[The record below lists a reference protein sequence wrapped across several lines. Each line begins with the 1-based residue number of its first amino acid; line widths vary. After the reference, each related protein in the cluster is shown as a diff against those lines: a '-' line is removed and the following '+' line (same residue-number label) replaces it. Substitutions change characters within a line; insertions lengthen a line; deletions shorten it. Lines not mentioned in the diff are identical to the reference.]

1 MDTTGNN
8 QLGRSLGLLVILLA
22 AITWLPWL
30 SLPLFN
36 TKGEPREAIVAV
48 SMLRSGNWILPLSMG
63 ADIPY
68 KPPMLAWLIA
78 LFSLPAGHVTEF
90 TSRLPS
96 ALAAI
101 FLIWATYSFVRR
113 HDGRRVVAALTSLLL
128 MTSFEVWRA
137 ASACRVDMV
146 LTAAIVG
153 SIYALYDWLARGMR
167 GIPWAAVPL
176 LTVAVLTKGPVG
188 FIIPPLCVW
197 LYNWCRP
204 HDTRRQ
210 WRLTWVLAVT
220 VVLSSLLPALWYV
233 LAARQGGDTFLDL
246 VYEEN
251 IGRATGTMSY
261 ESHVN
266 GPLYNPMTLAAGM
279 LPYTIAMLLCC
290 FAVRWRGIGRRFI
303 AWWKTPGRA
312 EVRVFALVSAL
323 AVILFYTIPSSKRS
337 VYILPMYPFVAYG
350 VTLAILWLAGRAR
363 RLALSF
369 AVAMG
374 CVAAIIGLTGMIG
387 PFVPEKFL
395 KGLPLVHEWLCHPSA
410 VIMAIVCFGVAL
422 FLLINARRLHGR
434 SILAASIAGVCV
446 SLWTLSS
453 GILPGVLNAK
463 SDLPAARAAEAVTLP
478 DEHIYQFVG
487 GPLLRFYT
495 VNFYLSDRVRIFD
508 SPGMPS
514 HGVLLISVKDLD
526 AWRELY
532 GGEYDLSEP
541 LWKSERKSCDTKS
554 PILLIPFFHR

>member
-1 MDTTGNN
+1 MDTVTNN
-8 QLGRSLGLLVILLA
+8 RLGRSLGLLVILMA

-48 SMLRSGNWILPLSMG
+48 SMLQSGNWVLPVSMG

-101 FLIWATYSFVRR
+101 FLVWSTYSFFRR
-113 HDGRRVVAALTSLLL
+113 HDGRSVVAALASLLL

-188 FIIPPLCVW
+188 FIIPPLCLW

-204 HDTRRQ
+204 RVIRRQ
-210 WRLTWVLAVT
+210 WRLTWLLALTVL
-220 VVLSSLLPALWYV
+220 LSSLLPALWYV
-233 LAARQGGDTFLDL
+233 LAARQGGDAFLDL

-266 GPLYNPMTLAAGM
+266 GPFYNLMTLASGM
-279 LPYTIAMLLCC
+279 LPYTLAILLCC
-290 FAVRWRGIGRRFI
+290 FAVKWRGIGRRFI
-303 AWWKTPGRA
+303 AWWKTPGRG
-312 EVRVFALVSAL
+312 EVRVFSLVSAL
-323 AVILFYTIPSSKRS
+323 TVILFYTIPSSKRS

-350 VTLAILWLAGRAR
+350 VTLAILWLAARSR
-363 RLALSF
+363 RLAVSF

-374 CVAAIIGLTGMIG
+374 CVAAIVGIVGMFG
-387 PFVPEKFL
+387 PFVPDKFL
-395 KGLPLVHEWLCHPSA
+395 KALPLVHEWLCHPAA
-410 VIMAIVCFGVAL
+410 VVMAILCFGGAL
-422 FLLINARRLHGR
+422 VLFMNVGKLHGR

-478 DEHIYQFVG
+478 GEHIYQFVD

-495 VNFYLSDRVRIFD
+495 VNFYLSDRVRLFGT
-508 SPGMPS
+508 PGMPS
-514 HGVLLISVKDLD
+514 HGVLLVSEKDLD
-526 AWRELY
+526 AWKQNFGRD
-532 GGEYDLSEP
+532 YDLSEP
-541 LWKSERKSCDTKS
+541 LWKSGRKSCDTKS
-554 PILLIPFFHR
+554 PVLLIPFFRR